1 MEGVLPVPNFT
12 PELPRY
18 IGMVLSAREMKDQ
31 QNPKSKQAES
41 ETKKQKQGTEKK
53 NITAKKPPKKV
64 KKQKR
69 RKANA
74 KKTPRCDRPHPNK
87 IPQTTKEPKKREA
100 TRNKCHATSNKC
112 LTSSNKKLL
121 ETSATLVVTTL
132 WGCQVLEKLPEQIPE
147 QVLKQVP
154 SIPEKS
160 QLDDE

>member
-74 KKTPRCDRPHPNK
+74 KKNTQMRQATPKQNPPN
-87 IPQTTKEPKKREA
+87 
-100 TRNKCHATSNKC
+100 
-112 LTSSNKKLL
+112 
-121 ETSATLVVTTL
+121 
-132 WGCQVLEKLPEQIPE
+132 
-147 QVLKQVP
+147 
-154 SIPEKS
+154 
-160 QLDDE
+160 D